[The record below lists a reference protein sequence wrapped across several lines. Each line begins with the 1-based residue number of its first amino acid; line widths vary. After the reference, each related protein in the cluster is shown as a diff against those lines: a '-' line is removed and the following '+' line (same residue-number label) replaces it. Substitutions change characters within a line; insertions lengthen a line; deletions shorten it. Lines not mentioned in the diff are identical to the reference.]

1 MSSLRPQFRFGVSM
15 MRADNFKKYQN
26 QNNQLIVCY
35 ADSYDIKED
44 GSLMFYH
51 HIKIDQNQ
59 ITKLPVLTYPH
70 GKWEACVL
78 IDDNNQLP
86 VFDGGGILN
95 MNAPVQYQPMTKSQT
110 KSQQSHQEDR
120 QQEDDLREL
129 DVQFSTNVIS
139 NDHLKES
146 NDSQSNNYTPPF
158 YQGNQSIQ
166 NSGGYQ
172 IQGVIPGLNGSNPEE
187 FKKRKIEWIEKEVKS
202 YISQREVEFFQIEN
216 FLKHLKKYD
225 EYKKFKLGEQEVSWA
240 ISTMLKKKQ
249 LMPTKFVDSVMQKTL
264 SLILPDVMKR
274 HYDGKMAPIMTIL
287 SEKEETK
294 NATVIDLC
302 VWMLKNG
309 YNQ

>member
-15 MRADNFKKYQN
+15 MKVDNFKKYQN

-51 HIKIDQNQ
+51 HIRVDAHNT
-59 ITKLPVLTYPH
+59 TKLPVLTYPH

-86 VFDGGGILN
+86 VFDGGGIIN
-95 MNAPVQYQPMTKSQT
+95 FNTPVQYQPVQKNNKT
-110 KSQQSHQEDR
+110 
-120 QQEDDLREL
+120 QQEENKNSDDDLKDL
-129 DVQFSTNVIS
+129 DVQFSTNILS
-139 NDHLKES
+139 GAHSKES
-146 NDSQSNNYTPPF
+146 ESSEAQSSYTPPY
-158 YQGNQSIQ
+158 YQNNQSI
-166 NSGGYQ
+166 NHNGGYQ
-172 IQGVIPGLNGSNPEE
+172 IQGVIPGLNNNNPDE

-202 YISQREVEFFQIEN
+202 YISQREVEIFQIDN
-216 FLKHLKKYD
+216 FIKHLKKYD

-302 VWMLKNG
+302 VWMVKNG
-309 YNQ
+309 YNN